1 MERQKIE
8 QYAKQVLTFCG
19 VERQDVSRQVYDC
32 LCHLLVAMKHLD
44 LMNEEDRAFMM
55 DFVELRMNFYLNAKL
70 VIKEKNKERKRKKKN
85 NSLPPHPQPVE
96 KENKEKEENTP
107 APLRDAKEV
116 FRLECME
123 LLGKYGKEEVTKFY
137 EWYTQKD
144 DDGVMLFELERR
156 RKGWNTK
163 TRLKKWL
170 NNSFAASDKA
180 AAIRLK
186 KAQGTAQAD
195 SAQQRAIA
203 AERERANAEAERQRE
218 ADKAGAVSYEEWQ
231 ASKKNHGLNG

>member
-85 NSLPPHPQPVE
+85 NSLPPHPLPVE
-96 KENKEKEENTP
+96 KENKEKEEKT
-107 APLRDAKEV
+107 LSLVRDAKEA
-116 FRLECME
+116 FRLECKALSE
-123 LLGKYGKEEVTKFY
+123 QYDRQEVTKFY

-170 NNSFAASDKA
+170 NNQFAASNKA

-231 ASKKNHGLNG
+231 ASKKTTD

>member
-44 LMNEEDRAFMM
+44 LMSEEDRAFMM

-70 VIKEKNKERKRKKKN
+70 VIKEKNKERKRKKQKK
-85 NSLPPHPQPVE
+85 SLPPHPLSVE
-96 KENKEKEENTP
+96 KEFKEKEEKNPPTV
-107 APLRDAKEV
+107 RDAKEA
-116 FRLECME
+116 FRLECKE
-123 LLGKYGKEEVTKFY
+123 LSEQYDRQEVINFY
-137 EWYTQKD
+137 NHWTQED
-144 DDGVMLFELERR
+144 DSGEMLFVRERR

-163 TRLKKWL
+163 TRLKRWL
-170 NNSFAASDKA
+170 NNQYTVADKA

-186 KAQGTAQAD
+186 KAQGTAQAET
-195 SAQQRAIA
+195 AQ
-203 AERERANAEAERQRE
+203 REDANARLEKEI
-218 ADKAGAVSYEEWQ
+218 ADRKAGAVSREEWE
-231 ASKKNHGLNG
+231 AMKKQREKGGKA

>member
-96 KENKEKEENTP
+96 KENKEKEEKPRPCVDDADLEAFRKECLSYVSQYEYQLVADFYNYWTE
-107 APLRDAKEV
+107 RDTTG
-116 FRLECME
+116 RMR
-123 LLGKYGKEEVTKFY
+123 
-137 EWYTQKD
+137 WQKQR
-144 DDGVMLFELERR
+144 F
-156 RKGWNTK
+156 WNTEK
-163 TRLKKWL
+163 RLARWVK
-170 NNSFAASDKA
+170 NQYSSDISA
-180 AAIRLK
+180 AAVRLK

-218 ADKAGAVSYEEWQ
+218 ADKVGAVSYEEWQ
-231 ASKKNHGLNG
+231 ASKKTTD

>member
-85 NSLPPHPQPVE
+85 NSLPPHPLPVE
-96 KENKEKEENTP
+96 KENKEKEEKMCVCVGDADLEAFRKECLSYVSQYEHQLVANFYNYWTE
-107 APLRDAKEV
+107 RDTTG
-116 FRLECME
+116 RMR
-123 LLGKYGKEEVTKFY
+123 
-137 EWYTQKD
+137 WQKQR
-144 DDGVMLFELERR
+144 F
-156 RKGWNTK
+156 WNTEK
-163 TRLKKWL
+163 RLARWVK
-170 NNSFAASDKA
+170 NQYSSDISA
-180 AAIRLK
+180 AAVRLK
-186 KAQGTAQAD
+186 KAQGTVQAD
-195 SAQQRAIA
+195 TAQQRAMTA
-203 AERERANAEAERQRE
+203 QREDANARLEKEI
-218 ADKAGAVSYEEWQ
+218 ADRKAGAVSREEWE
-231 ASKKNHGLNG
+231 AMKKRNNKQ

>member
-70 VIKEKNKERKRKKKN
+70 VIKEKNKERKRKKQKK
-85 NSLPPHPQPVE
+85 SLPPHPQPVE
-96 KENKEKEENTP
+96 KENKEKEEKMCVCVGDADLEAFRKECLSYVSQYEHQLVANFYNYWTE
-107 APLRDAKEV
+107 RDTSG
-116 FRLECME
+116 RMR
-123 LLGKYGKEEVTKFY
+123 
-137 EWYTQKD
+137 WQKQR
-144 DDGVMLFELERR
+144 F
-156 RKGWNTK
+156 WNTEK
-163 TRLKKWL
+163 RLARWVK
-170 NNSFAASDKA
+170 NQYSSDISA
-180 AAIRLK
+180 AAARLK
-186 KAQGTAQAD
+186 KAQGAPQAD

-231 ASKKNHGLNG
+231 ASKKTTD

>member
-70 VIKEKNKERKRKKKN
+70 VIKEKNKERKRKKQKKC
-85 NSLPPHPQPVE
+85 LPPHPLPIE
-96 KENKEKEENTP
+96 KENKEKEEKTRP
-107 APLRDAKEV
+107 CVGDADLEAFRKECLAFV
-116 FRLECME
+116 GQYDKQLVADFYNYWTECDTTGRMR
-123 LLGKYGKEEVTKFY
+123 
-137 EWYTQKD
+137 WQKQR
-144 DDGVMLFELERR
+144 F
-156 RKGWNTK
+156 WNTEK
-163 TRLKKWL
+163 RLARWVK
-170 NNSFAASDKA
+170 NQYSSDISA
-180 AAIRLK
+180 AAVRLK
-186 KAQGTAQAD
+186 KAQGAPKAD
-195 SAQQRAIA
+195 TAQQRAIA

-218 ADKAGAVSYEEWQ
+218 ADKAGAVSREEWE
-231 ASKKNHGLNG
+231 AMKKQREKRR

>member
-70 VIKEKNKERKRKKKN
+70 VIKEKNKERKRKKQKK
-85 NSLPPHPQPVE
+85 SLPPHPLPIE
-96 KENKEKEENTP
+96 KENKEKEEKMCVCVGDADLEAFRKECLSYVSQYEHQLVANFYNYWTE
-107 APLRDAKEV
+107 RDTSG
-116 FRLECME
+116 RMR
-123 LLGKYGKEEVTKFY
+123 
-137 EWYTQKD
+137 WQKQR
-144 DDGVMLFELERR
+144 F
-156 RKGWNTK
+156 WNTEK
-163 TRLKKWL
+163 RLARWVK
-170 NNSFAASDKA
+170 NQYSSDISA
-180 AAIRLK
+180 AAARLK
-186 KAQGTAQAD
+186 KAQGAPQAD

-231 ASKKNHGLNG
+231 ASKKTTD